1 MCWGLGADALDR
13 PFHACNVCLNA
24 FATLEKLILD
34 DTGVTD
40 ELPSLAPLLASTL
53 EVLSVVCPPDADGN
67 QRVTRAGLASAT
79 FATRGCGR
87 PPVYKTRCW
96 EDQGMDY

>member
-1 MCWGLGADALDR
+1 MC
-13 PFHACNVCLNA
+13 VICLNA
-24 FATLEKLILD
+24 SAALEKLFLD

-40 ELPSLAPLLASTL
+40 EVLPSLAPLLASTL

-87 PPVYKTRCW
+87 PPVYSTRCW
-96 EDQGMDY
+96 EDEGMEY